1 MTKIFI
7 AGSMNIKCLDP
18 KVTKLIDDI
27 ITKNC
32 DVVVGDAKGVD
43 TSIQSYLFERGVQ
56 NVVVYCSGPSPRN
69 NLGNWT
75 VSSVSADF
83 TPGSRAF
90 FTAKDIQMAQDAD
103 YGLMIWDTKS
113 TGTLSN
119 VIELLKNNKECVVF
133 INKIKK
139 IKTISDVT
147 ALEELI
153 IYMSDHALIKADK
166 KIGLLKNIDEI
177 KHHQLQMFA

>member
-1 MTKIFI
+1 
-7 AGSMNIKCLDP
+7 
-18 KVTKLIDDI
+18 
-27 ITKNC
+27 
-32 DVVVGDAKGVD
+32 
-43 TSIQSYLFERGVQ
+43 
-56 NVVVYCSGPSPRN
+56 
-69 NLGNWT
+69 
-75 VSSVSADF
+75 
-83 TPGSRAF
+83 
-90 FTAKDIQMAQDAD
+90 
-103 YGLMIWDTKS
+103 MIWDTKS